1 MTRQPMLFILG
12 MHRSGTSAVTR
23 MINLL
28 GGDLGSELLHA
39 EAGINDRG
47 FWENAELVE
56 RNQALMQKLHSS
68 WYDIADY
75 PPAWWQEESCQQ
87 ASDWLRHT
95 FRDAPLAVLK
105 DPRLCRLLPLW
116 REAAVEAGRDPRCLL
131 VVRSPAEVRRSLC
144 RRDPFTPFT
153 ADLLWLRYLLDAEQ
167 HSRGLPRALLH
178 YQQVLE
184 ALHPTIERIGRQL
197 GLRWPT
203 PPPVAD
209 AALRQEIDPTLRH
222 WRTSENKD
230 NTLESPLSSHLERL
244 YRDLLDHPQRL
255 DESDYWAQY
264 EQLLAP
270 FLGGAAALLDNN
282 RQLLRD
288 RQQLLQ
294 VGEELTTTR
303 ATVEQRDR
311 EIAELTTLYRQA
323 TTRIKELE
331 PIGSELAIT
340 RATVEQRD
348 REIAELTALYQ
359 QATVH
364 IESLERIGEE
374 LAFTRAT
381 VEQRDHEI
389 AELTALY
396 QQATDHIKELT
407 TLYQQATIR
416 LEDLNAL
423 YQQAG
428 QQIIDVNNQL
438 SLLGQEHSY
447 ALSTVAKRDVQ
458 LAERNAEFARLEQWS
473 RELEEQVRQ
482 NWERSEHFERRL
494 YRVTI
499 HPIAGRVIRLLK
511 LIETA

>member
-311 EIAELTTLYRQA
+311 EIAELT
-323 TTRIKELE
+323 
-331 PIGSELAIT
+331 
-340 RATVEQRD
+340 
-348 REIAELTALYQ
+348 
-359 QATVH
+359 
-364 IESLERIGEE
+364 
-374 LAFTRAT
+374 
-381 VEQRDHEI
+381 
-389 AELTALY
+389 
-396 QQATDHIKELT
+396 
-407 TLYQQATIR
+407 
-416 LEDLNAL
+416 AL